1 VNASVD
7 EREAGL
13 GRLDRERA
21 ESLADEGGASAIALE
36 AREER
41 GRDGIQWPRLWPWAA
56 GIVFGFAVAAM
67 MARRGRP
74 RLR

>member
-1 VNASVD
+1 MNASVD

-36 AREER
+36 GRDAR
-41 GRDGIQWPRLWPWAA
+41 GREAVLWPRLWPWAA
-56 GIVFGFAVAAM
+56 GIVFGFAAAAM
-67 MARRGRP
+67 MARRR
-74 RLR
+74 RRML